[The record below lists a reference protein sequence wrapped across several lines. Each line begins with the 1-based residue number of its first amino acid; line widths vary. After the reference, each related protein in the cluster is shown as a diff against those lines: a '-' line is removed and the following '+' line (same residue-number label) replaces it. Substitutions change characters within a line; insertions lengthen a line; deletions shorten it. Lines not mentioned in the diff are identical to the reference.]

1 MLYAAAGGAAAQP
14 GAGKR
19 RGGEGRGG
27 PREGLLPAYFASA
40 GAAGGTAALTALA
53 VAARAL
59 NCALVRTSFVPD
71 EYWQSLEVAH
81 RVVFGYPLPP
91 VPCEP
96 RAAAGA
102 APLLL
107 TETALTAAIMG
118 T

>member
-1 MLYAAAGGAAAQP
+1 MEAAGGLLARARRPEPVRLRKRRSVLYAAAGGAAAQP
-14 GAGKR
+14 G
-19 RGGEGRGG
+19 
-27 PREGLLPAYFASA
+27 A